1 MTENLKVTVKLTK
14 QLLDFALNIT
24 DEFKSR
30 LIAEILSVNISKHL
44 FFLFSCLVL
53 QVSGKYCSMHCMDG
67 NVMLDR
73 APDLHKAN
81 THIHIYTL

>member
-44 FFLFSCLVL
+44 FFSSAAWSYRS
-53 QVSGKYCSMHCMDG
+53 QVSIAACIVWMAM
-67 NVMLDR
+67 
-73 APDLHKAN
+73 
-81 THIHIYTL
+81 